1 MLGTLNNIKI
11 NIFSNPVVIKWT
23 VSVRNNILIIINSL
37 VAIVRGFNIFDIIIL
52 RLVCFLNRVPH
63 RKKQHCKSLNGIAG
77 QFKTG
82 ILPLPI
88 WVCYVKVL
96 VSKIITSSESDL
108 TVNYGNFSVI
118 TVIHEHVKCKLDWI
132 EYTAVNAIC
141 THFLDEIL
149 VKEEDTS
156 YIIIE

>member
-23 VSVRNNILIIINSL
+23 VSVRN
-37 VAIVRGFNIFDIIIL
+37 
-52 RLVCFLNRVPH
+52 
-63 RKKQHCKSLNGIAG
+63 NGIAG

-96 VSKIITSSESDL
+96 VSKIITSCESDL

-118 TVIHEHVKCKLDWI
+118 TIIHEHVKCKLDWI